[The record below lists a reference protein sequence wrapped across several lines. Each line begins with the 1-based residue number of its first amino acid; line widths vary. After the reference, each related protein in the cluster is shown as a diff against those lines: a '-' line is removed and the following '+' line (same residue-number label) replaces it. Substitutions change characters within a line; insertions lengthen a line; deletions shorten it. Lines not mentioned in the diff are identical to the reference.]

1 MKGSDRIQIKIIGTN
16 CSNGMKLKKMVKRAI
31 ENNKET
37 IEIEECNDEKS
48 KNKFHV
54 SNILGLVVN
63 DKLIC
68 QGKVL
73 TTREIEKI
81 FA

>member
-1 MKGSDRIQIKIIGTN
+1 MKGSDKIQIKIIGSN
-16 CSNGMKLKKMVKRAI
+16 CSNGLKLKKMIKRAI

-48 KNKFHV
+48 KIKFRV
-54 SNILGLVVN
+54 SNIPGLVV
-63 DKLIC
+63 DDRLIC